1 MSPNV
6 RRPCVRGKSGW
17 ALCLTL
23 VACGSPPARDAV
35 LYVAEHVAGAPA
47 GTTALLVRN
56 GRIEAT
62 GDSTL
67 ASDPR
72 ARDAEVL
79 SFRGAAITPPFVDH
93 HVHLFNVGVT
103 VLNDRDGQRL
113 FLDLSGAKSI
123 DDVRSAVAARAAS
136 AAGGAW
142 IIGAGW
148 NQAAW
153 GMGPLPDRTVLDAA
167 APGHPVFLGRSDGH
181 AGWANAR
188 ALAAGGIDAQ
198 RATPAGGAIGHG
210 TDGSPNGVLLER
222 ANELL
227 TPLVPTLAD
236 SDVVQAWQLGARA
249 LAQRGITRVYDAGIL
264 PLPGVVAM
272 NAPFGH
278 YLSLL
283 RRADSLDALPV
294 QVHLM
299 LPAPSAYV
307 DSLLALPVDTARWS
321 WSPRVRVT
329 HIKLFADGA
338 LGSRGAALTHPY
350 HDEPAT
356 RGVPRMTTA
365 EITQLATRALDAGLG
380 VATHA
385 IGDEAVRRTLD
396 AYEQLLADR
405 PGLDP
410 RRLRIEHFSYA
421 TERDLARAVR
431 LRVILSIQG
440 NFNAL
445 PTDTPTFGA
454 ARVGTENEPRVYP
467 WRRLNE
473 MGAVLAEGSDYFT
486 RPGAALDGFLAT
498 IARRHALAEGLS
510 EPEARA
516 RALEVATRW
525 FAPSGKDELPSLA
538 AGAPASFVVWSN
550 DPQRV
555 ARTELPNITVRALVV
570 DGVRR

>member
-167 APGHPVFLGRSDGH
+167 APGHPEIGRAH
-181 AGWANAR
+181 
-188 ALAAGGIDAQ
+188 
-198 RATPAGGAIGHG
+198 
-210 TDGSPNGVLLER
+210 V
-222 ANELL
+222 
-227 TPLVPTLAD
+227 
-236 SDVVQAWQLGARA
+236 
-249 LAQRGITRVYDAGIL
+249 
-264 PLPGVVAM
+264 
-272 NAPFGH
+272 
-278 YLSLL
+278 
-283 RRADSLDALPV
+283 
-294 QVHLM
+294 
-299 LPAPSAYV
+299 
-307 DSLLALPVDTARWS
+307 
-321 WSPRVRVT
+321 
-329 HIKLFADGA
+329 
-338 LGSRGAALTHPY
+338 
-350 HDEPAT
+350 
-356 RGVPRMTTA
+356 
-365 EITQLATRALDAGLG
+365 
-380 VATHA
+380 
-385 IGDEAVRRTLD
+385 
-396 AYEQLLADR
+396 
-405 PGLDP
+405 
-410 RRLRIEHFSYA
+410 
-421 TERDLARAVR
+421 
-431 LRVILSIQG
+431 
-440 NFNAL
+440 
-445 PTDTPTFGA
+445 
-454 ARVGTENEPRVYP
+454 
-467 WRRLNE
+467 
-473 MGAVLAEGSDYFT
+473 
-486 RPGAALDGFLAT
+486 
-498 IARRHALAEGLS
+498 
-510 EPEARA
+510 
-516 RALEVATRW
+516 
-525 FAPSGKDELPSLA
+525 
-538 AGAPASFVVWSN
+538 
-550 DPQRV
+550 
-555 ARTELPNITVRALVV
+555 
-570 DGVRR
+570 